1 MANTQIVNTTTP
13 PTAHL
18 SHDELILAVKREHL
32 LPQGG
37 WFGLA
42 TANLSTYLEIIN
54 THKEFLWRSAL
65 EQDPAYKQ
73 IIPYLVFQYQESYF
87 LMQRREQASEQR
99 LKSKFSLGI
108 GGHIRQ
114 EDMTENN
121 LFAWAQREFNEEV
134 QYEGTFTMETIGML
148 NDDTTD
154 VGKVHFGLV
163 VLLKGSSPE
172 ISIKTEHRHGALA
185 TMQEIE
191 ATFEKLETWSQF
203 VFTALKKRN

>member
-1 MANTQIVNTTTP
+1 MAHNSPITTQTSS
-13 PTAHL
+13 TAHL
-18 SHDELILAVKREHL
+18 SHDELILAVKRENL

-37 WFGLA
+37 WFGLE
-42 TANLSTYLEIIN
+42 TANLATYLEIIN

-73 IIPYLVFQYQESYF
+73 IIPYLIFQYQDSYF

-114 EDMTENN
+114 EDMSENN
-121 LFAWAQREFNEEV
+121 LFAWAQREFHEEV
-134 QYEGTFTMETIGML
+134 QYAGTFTMETLGML
-148 NDDTTD
+148 NDDTTE

-163 VLLKGSSPE
+163 LLLKGDSPE
-172 ISIKTEHRHGALA
+172 ISIKTEHRHGSLA

-203 VFTALKKRN
+203 VFNALRNRN